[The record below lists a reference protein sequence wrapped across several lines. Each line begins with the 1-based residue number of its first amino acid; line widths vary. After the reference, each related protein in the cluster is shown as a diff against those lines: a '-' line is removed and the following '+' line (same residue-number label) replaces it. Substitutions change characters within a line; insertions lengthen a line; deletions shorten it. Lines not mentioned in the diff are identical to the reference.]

1 MTNTPTPIPRHL
13 DGWDIETHEE
23 SSPFRFRVVATHVSG
38 PGASANGRDLQTA
51 LLDLA
56 RQIHVDRRELLT
68 LYGLD

>member
-1 MTNTPTPIPRHL
+1 MAPTPRPRHL
-13 DGWDIETHEE
+13 DGWDIEAHEE
-23 SSPFRFRVVATHVSG
+23 PDSPFSFRVVATHVAGGS
-38 PGASANGRDLQTA
+38 ASAHGHDLETA